1 MSIDKSLISKSKLVR
16 QRNVLTRPE
25 RIKYLM
31 DEGLWD
37 EKKSVYGLPKVKIVK
52 IIFIAILLYLL
63 SSLFFDTPFYEQ
75 LVAKFLLLFSF
86 PFILYFFNFYE
97 QIELETIKRLFKKYL
112 FFKKV

>member
-25 RIKYLM
+25 RIKYLT

-52 IIFIAILLYLL
+52 IKKKAKVKKAV
-63 SSLFFDTPFYEQ
+63 E
-75 LVAKFLLLFSF
+75 VAEGGEGAGDGDKG
-86 PFILYFFNFYE
+86 
-97 QIELETIKRLFKKYL
+97 TT
-112 FFKKV
+112 

>member
-52 IIFIAILLYLL
+52 I
-63 SSLFFDTPFYEQ
+63 
-75 LVAKFLLLFSF
+75 K
-86 PFILYFFNFYE
+86 
-97 QIELETIKRLFKKYL
+97 
-112 FFKKV
+112 KKVKVKKTEEVAEAADAGAGAGDKGKTS

>member
-1 MSIDKSLISKSKLVR
+1 MSIDKSLLSKSKLVR

-52 IIFIAILLYLL
+52 I
-63 SSLFFDTPFYEQ
+63 
-75 LVAKFLLLFSF
+75 K
-86 PFILYFFNFYE
+86 
-97 QIELETIKRLFKKYL
+97 
-112 FFKKV
+112 KKVKVKKKVEEAEGAGAGDGDKGTA

>member
-1 MSIDKSLISKSKLVR
+1 MSIDKSLKTMGKLVR

-52 IIFIAILLYLL
+52 LKKK
-63 SSLFFDTPFYEQ
+63 
-75 LVAKFLLLFSF
+75 AKV
-86 PFILYFFNFYE
+86 
-97 QIELETIKRLFKKYL
+97 KKAAEATDG
-112 FFKKV
+112 KAKA

>member
-25 RIKYLM
+25 RIKHLM

-52 IIFIAILLYLL
+52 IKKKAKVKK
-63 SSLFFDTPFYEQ
+63 TEE
-75 LVAKFLLLFSF
+75 VAEAADAGAGAGDKGKTS
-86 PFILYFFNFYE
+86 
-97 QIELETIKRLFKKYL
+97 
-112 FFKKV
+112 